1 MKNMT
6 LNDIHER
13 TATHP
18 CYSESAHNFFARMH
32 LAVAPK
38 CNIQCNYCNRKY
50 DCSNESRPGVV
61 SERLSPMDALSKV
74 YFVAERVREL
84 SVIGI
89 AGPGDALA
97 NPDKTF
103 ATVGMIREHFPDL
116 ALCLSTNGLALPE
129 YADDLADAG
138 VGHVTVTV
146 NTLNPSSAQR
156 IYEWVLIDGK
166 KRSDPEAMAHFL
178 ERQQE
183 GVRAL
188 VRRNVLVKV
197 NSVLIPGINDK
208 ELPELSRRLKTMGV
222 FLHNVMPLVAKA
234 EHGTR
239 FGLEGRTE
247 PTFKEVEDIREKC
260 GDIKMM
266 SHCRQCRADAVGRLG
281 EDRFMEFSGKGS
293 HPSPQSST
301 HEGRGGFC
309 ENGAAAR
316 DEWRRVV
323 APLVNPQISINPHL
337 EKERGFGNRLF
348 AVCTK
353 GLGMVNE
360 HFGHAKEFHIY
371 RVSGGGAKLINVR
384 KVSEKYCSGPQ
395 DCGDEEDRLDR
406 IIRTIEDCKAVL
418 CMRIGHGPKK
428 ILEEKGIEVVEVV
441 PGVSIET
448 AVMEAA
454 AGFSVGR
461 AAPACDRWAQPALQS
476 A

>member
-6 LNDIHER
+6 LSDIQER

-18 CYSESAHNFFARMH
+18 CYSESAHHFFARMH
-32 LAVAPK
+32 LPVAPA

-50 DCSNESRPGVV
+50 DCANESRPGVV
-61 SERLSPMDALSKV
+61 SERLSPIDALKKV

-103 ATVGMIREHFPDL
+103 ATIGMIREHFPDL
-116 ALCLSTNGLALPE
+116 TLCLSTNGLALPE

-146 NTLNPSSAQR
+146 NTFDLEKAGK
-156 IYEWVLIDGK
+156 IYDWVLIDGE
-166 KRSDPEAMAHFL
+166 KRRDPDAMAHFL

-208 ELPELSRRLKTMGV
+208 ELPELSRQLKKMGV

-239 FGLEGRTE
+239 FGLERRPE
-247 PTFKEVEDIREKC
+247 PTFKEVEDLREKC
-260 GDIKMM
+260 GDVKMM

-281 EDRFMEFSGKGS
+281 EDRFMEFSSFKL
-293 HPSPQSST
+293 PSPLAG
-301 HEGRGGFC
+301 EGQGGGLK
-309 ENGAAAR
+309 ENGALAR
-316 DEWRRVV
+316 DEWRKVV
-323 APLVNPQISINPHL
+323 APLVNPEIPLSPPFSKGEAFFPSL
-337 EKERGFGNRLF
+337 EKRGQGRFSDKYLV
-348 AVCTK
+348 AVCSK
-353 GLGMVNE
+353 GIGMVNE

-371 RVSGGGAKLINVR
+371 KVSNEAVKLINVR

-395 DCGDEEDRLDR
+395 DCGDEEDRLER
-406 IIRTIEDCKAVL
+406 IIKTIEDCRAVL
-418 CMRIGHGPKK
+418 CMRIGYGPKK

-448 AVMEAA
+448 AVKEGMEMLSEEKAA
-454 AGFSVGR
+454 A
-461 AAPACDRWAQPALQS
+461 
-476 A
+476 